1 MPNCRTV
8 ELPNALDKSKVCIMN
23 SRTAEPPNTVEHS
36 RLPGMNDQTADPT
49 NSRTAL
55 RGGASSLRVG
65 DSSGSETGAA
75 PELPNVVEPS
85 RASVK
90 NNRTTEPS
98 NDRTVLSDRQP
109 VGRVLIVDDEDGIR
123 TQLRWGLSDRFQV
136 VAAATADEARQAVQK
151 ERFDA
156 VTLDLGLPPDPT
168 GPSEGLRLLEEFLAH
183 DPAMKVMVLT
193 GNADRENAIRAVQ
206 LGAFDY
212 YLKPVD
218 LAEVSAI
225 LQRACRLSR
234 LDRESL
240 DIPAPTPLGPPSA
253 DIIGESAVMRRIFD
267 TIRRVARTDVT
278 VLISGES
285 GTGKE
290 LVARAIHAS
299 SPRRKRAFVAI
310 NCGAIPENLVE
321 SELFGH
327 EKGSFTGAHAQRKG
341 RLETG
346 DGGTVFLDEV
356 AELSGPIQVKL
367 LRILQDR
374 QLERVGGRELI
385 PLDVRILAATNRDI
399 KRATHEGRFREDL
412 YYRLAVVN
420 IEIPPLRER
429 VEDIRALAMR
439 LLERFSAEYKVRV
452 RKFAPDALAA
462 MHAYPWPGNVRELE
476 NRIKRAVIM
485 ADGRNILATDLEL
498 AGEAGQQPTV
508 SLKAARNEVE
518 RRILVEALQR
528 HQGNISRA
536 AKAVQLSRPAFHELL
551 SKHSIRADEFK
562 RQAHGA

>member
-1 MPNCRTV
+1 
-8 ELPNALDKSKVCIMN
+8 
-23 SRTAEPPNTVEHS
+23 
-36 RLPGMNDQTADPT
+36 MNDQTADPT
-49 NSRTAL
+49 NNRTTL
-55 RGGASSLRVG
+55 RGGFLPGGHSSPEGASSLRVG
-65 DSSGSETGAA
+65 DSSGSETGAE
-75 PELPNVVEPS
+75 PEL
-85 RASVK
+85 
-90 NNRTTEPS
+90 S
-98 NDRTVLSDRQP
+98 NDRTPDSTP
-109 VGRVLIVDDEDGIR
+109 PIGRVLIVDDEDGIR
-123 TQLRWGLSDRFQV
+123 TQLRWGLADQFHV
-136 VAAATADEARQAVQK
+136 VVVATADEARQAVQK

-156 VTLDLGLPPDPT
+156 VTLDLGLPPDPN
-168 GPSEGLRLLEEFLAH
+168 GPSEGLRLLEEFLVR
-183 DPAMKVMVLT
+183 DPAMKVIVLT
-193 GNADRENAIRAVQ
+193 GNTDRDNAIRAVQ
-206 LGAFDY
+206 LGAYDY
-212 YLKPVD
+212 YIKPVD
-218 LAEVSAI
+218 LTELGAI

-240 DIPAPTPLGPPSA
+240 GGPSFSDPSHGE
-253 DIIGESAVMRRIFD
+253 IIGESAVMRRIFD

-299 SPRRKRAFVAI
+299 SPRRNRPFVAI

-429 VEDIRALAMR
+429 IEDMRALATKF
-439 LLERFSAEYKVRV
+439 LERFSAEYKVRV
-452 RKFAPDALAA
+452 RKFSPDALAA
-462 MHAYPWPGNVRELE
+462 MHRYSWPGNVRELE
-476 NRIKRAVIM
+476 NRIRRAVLM
-485 ADGRNILATDLEL
+485 AEGRNIVAADLEL
-498 AGEAGQQPTV
+498 TGEISHQPTV

-518 RRILVEALQR
+518 KRILVEALQR

-551 SKHSIRADEFK
+551 AKHSIRADEFK
-562 RQAHGA
+562 RVPQAPRNSSQQSPVIPQPKADR

>member
-1 MPNCRTV
+1 MNHRTT
-8 ELPNALDKSKVCIMN
+8 LP
-23 SRTAEPPNTVEHS
+23 
-36 RLPGMNDQTADPT
+36 PGQRPIRAGG
-49 NSRTAL
+49 
-55 RGGASSLRVG
+55 RGGASSPRAGSPSGLEA
-65 DSSGSETGAA
+65 GSETGAE
-75 PELPNVVEPS
+75 PELS
-85 RASVK
+85 
-90 NNRTTEPS
+90 NNRTFPVDQT
-98 NDRTVLSDRQP
+98 P

-123 TQLRWGLSDRFQV
+123 SQLRWGLGDRFEV
-136 VAAATADEARQAVQK
+136 FVAATPEEARQAVEK
-151 ERFDA
+151 ERFEA
-156 VTLDLGLPPDPT
+156 VTLDLGLPPDPN
-168 GPSEGLRLLEEFLAH
+168 GPSEGLRLLEELLTH
-183 DPAMKVMVLT
+183 DPTMKIVVLT
-193 GNADRENAIRAVQ
+193 GNSDHENAIRAVQ
-206 LGAFDY
+206 LGAYDY

-218 LAEVSAI
+218 LSELSSI

-234 LDRESL
+234 LDREAL
-240 DIPAPTPLGPPSA
+240 GATAAPLPSSPSA
-253 DIIGESAVMRRIFD
+253 EIIGESAVMRRIFD

-290 LVARAIHAS
+290 LVARAIHAN
-299 SPRRKRAFVAI
+299 SPRRIRPFVAI

-327 EKGSFTGAHAQRKG
+327 EKGSFTGAHTQRKG
-341 RLETG
+341 RLELA

-399 KRATHEGRFREDL
+399 KQATHEGRFREDL

-420 IEIPPLRER
+420 IGIPPLRER
-429 VEDIRALAMR
+429 FDDMHLLATTF
-439 LLERFSAEYKVRV
+439 LERFSAEYKVRA
-452 RKFAPDALAA
+452 RKFSPDVLAA
-462 MHAYPWPGNVRELE
+462 MHAYSWPGNVRELE

-485 ADGRNILATDLEL
+485 AEGRSITAADLEL
-498 AGEAGQQPTV
+498 AREPSQQPTQ

-518 RRILVEALQR
+518 RRLLVEALQR

-536 AKAVQLSRPAFHELL
+536 ARAVQLSRPAFHELL
-551 SKHSIRADEFK
+551 AKHSIRADEFK
-562 RQAHGA
+562 PVKQT

>member
-1 MPNCRTV
+1 MET
-8 ELPNALDKSKVCIMN
+8 A
-23 SRTAEPPNTVEHS
+23 TAEN
-36 RLPGMNDQTADPT
+36 PT
-49 NSRTAL
+49 
-55 RGGASSLRVG
+55 
-65 DSSGSETGAA
+65 
-75 PELPNVVEPS
+75 
-85 RASVK
+85 
-90 NNRTTEPS
+90 TTEQI
-98 NDRTVLSDRQP
+98 VA
-109 VGRVLIVDDEDGIR
+109 RVLIVDDEDGIR
-123 TQLRWGLSDRFQV
+123 TQLRWGLGDRFQV
-136 VAAATADEARQAVQK
+136 VAAATAEEARKAVQS

-156 VTLDLGLPPDPT
+156 ATLDLGLPPDPN

-183 DPAMKVMVLT
+183 DPAMKVIVLT
-193 GNADRENAIRAVQ
+193 GNTDRENAIRAVQ
-206 LGAFDY
+206 LGAYDY

-218 LAEVSAI
+218 LSELSSI

-234 LDRESL
+234 LDREALGIPSSSL
-240 DIPAPTPLGPPSA
+240 SAPSSGE
-253 DIIGESAVMRRIFD
+253 IIGESAVMRRIFD

-290 LVARAIHAS
+290 LVARAIHAN
-299 SPRRKRAFVAI
+299 SPRRNRPFVAI

-341 RLETG
+341 RLETA

-399 KRATHEGRFREDL
+399 KRATQEGRFREDL

-420 IEIPPLRER
+420 IAIPPLRER
-429 VEDIRALAMR
+429 IEDMRALATR
-439 LLERFSAEYKVRV
+439 FLERFSAEYKVRV
-452 RKFAPDALAA
+452 RKFSPDALTA
-462 MHAYPWPGNVRELE
+462 MHGYSWPGNVRELE

-485 ADGRNILATDLEL
+485 ADGRNIAAADLEL
-498 AGEAGQQPTV
+498 AGEAGHQPTV

-551 SKHSIRADEFK
+551 TKHSIRAEEFR
-562 RQAHGA
+562 RQTPSA

>member
-1 MPNCRTV
+1 
-8 ELPNALDKSKVCIMN
+8 L
-23 SRTAEPPNTVEHS
+23 
-36 RLPGMNDQTADPT
+36 
-49 NSRTAL
+49 
-55 RGGASSLRVG
+55 
-65 DSSGSETGAA
+65 
-75 PELPNVVEPS
+75 
-85 RASVK
+85 
-90 NNRTTEPS
+90 
-98 NDRTVLSDRQP
+98 
-109 VGRVLIVDDEDGIR
+109 GRVLIVEDEDGIR
-123 TQLRWGLSDRFQV
+123 TQLRWALGDQFQV
-136 VAAATADEARQAVQK
+136 AVVATAEEARKAVQL

-183 DPAMKVMVLT
+183 DPAMKVIVLT
-193 GNADRENAIRAVQ
+193 GNADRGNAIRAVQ
-206 LGAFDY
+206 SGAYDY
-212 YLKPVD
+212 ILKPMD
-218 LAEVSAI
+218 LAEVGAI

-234 LDRESL
+234 LDREALGVPASSL
-240 DIPAPTPLGPPSA
+240 SAPSSGE
-253 DIIGESAVMRRIFD
+253 IIGESPVMRRIFD

-290 LVARAIHAS
+290 LVARSIHAN
-299 SPRRKRAFVAI
+299 SPRRKKPFIAI

-341 RLETG
+341 RLELA

-367 LRILQDR
+367 LRILQER
-374 QLERVGGRELI
+374 QLERVGGRELL

-420 IEIPPLRER
+420 IAIPPLRER
-429 VEDIRALAMR
+429 IEDMHALATTF
-439 LLERFSAEYKVRV
+439 LERFSAEYKVRV
-452 RKFAPDALAA
+452 RQFSQDALAA

-485 ADGRNILATDLEL
+485 AQGRNIAAADLEL
-498 AGEAGQQPTV
+498 TGELPLEPAL
-508 SLKAARNEVE
+508 SLKAARTAVE
-518 RRILVEALQR
+518 KKILVDALQR
-528 HQGNISRA
+528 YRGNISRA

-551 SKHSIRADEFK
+551 AKHSIRADEFK
-562 RQAHGA
+562 RQAHRA

>member
-1 MPNCRTV
+1 MNNQPV
-8 ELPNALDKSKVCIMN
+8 EQQDALRLSGLPVIS
-23 SRTAEPPNTVEHS
+23 SRTAES
-36 RLPGMNDQTADPT
+36 AIGG
-49 NSRTAL
+49 NSRT
-55 RGGASSLRVG
+55 SG
-65 DSSGSETGAA
+65 DEEA
-75 PELPNVVEPS
+75 
-85 RASVK
+85 R
-90 NNRTTEPS
+90 
-98 NDRTVLSDRQP
+98 
-109 VGRVLIVDDEDGIR
+109 VGRVLVVDDEDGIR
-123 TQLRWGLSDRFQV
+123 TQLRWGLGDRFEVV
-136 VAAATADEARQAVQK
+136 VAATTEEARQAVQK

-168 GPSEGLRLLEEFLAH
+168 GPTEGMRLLEEFLAH
-183 DPAMKVMVLT
+183 DPAMKVIVLT
-193 GNADRENAIRAVQ
+193 GNTDRENAIRAVQ
-206 LGAFDY
+206 LGAYDY

-240 DIPAPTPLGPPSA
+240 DVPAPTPLGAPTA
-253 DIIGESAVMRRIFD
+253 EIVGEGPAMRRIFD

-290 LVARAIHAS
+290 LVARAIHAN
-299 SPRRKRAFVAI
+299 SPRRKRPFVAI

-399 KRATHEGRFREDL
+399 KRATQEGRFREDL

-420 IEIPPLRER
+420 IAIPPLRER
-429 VEDIRALAMR
+429 SEDMHVLATQF
-439 LLERFSAEYKVRV
+439 LERFSAEYKVRV
-452 RKFAPDALAA
+452 RKFSPDALAA

-485 ADGRNILATDLEL
+485 ADGRNIAATDLEL
-498 AGEAGQQPTV
+498 AGAVGNQPTV

-551 SKHSIRADEFK
+551 TKHSIRAEKFRRVAQEPRDSSQQSAVSPQPK
-562 RQAHGA
+562 ADR

>member
-1 MPNCRTV
+1 
-8 ELPNALDKSKVCIMN
+8 MN
-23 SRTAEPPNTVEHS
+23 S
-36 RLPGMNDQTADPT
+36 QTADPAPLRDPDRGQQDALRPPGSPIL
-49 NSRTAL
+49 NSRT
-55 RGGASSLRVG
+55 V
-65 DSSGSETGAA
+65 E
-75 PELPNVVEPS
+75 PPNVVEPS

-90 NNRTTEPS
+90 NNRTPELS
-98 NDRTVLSDRQP
+98 NDRTLDSTSP
-109 VGRVLIVDDEDGIR
+109 IGRVLIVDDEDGIR

-156 VTLDLGLPPDPT
+156 VTLDLGLPPDPN

-183 DPAMKVMVLT
+183 DPAMKVIVLT
-193 GNADRENAIRAVQ
+193 GNTDRENAIRAVQ
-206 LGAFDY
+206 SGAYDY

-240 DIPAPTPLGPPSA
+240 DVPAPSPLGPPSA

-290 LVARAIHAS
+290 LVARAIHTN
-299 SPRRKRAFVAI
+299 SPRRKRPFVAI

-327 EKGSFTGAHAQRKG
+327 EKGSFTGAHTQRKG
-341 RLETG
+341 RLELA

-367 LRILQDR
+367 LRVLQER

-399 KRATHEGRFREDL
+399 KQATHEGRFREDL
-412 YYRLAVVN
+412 YYRLSVVN
-420 IEIPPLRER
+420 IAIPPLRER

-439 LLERFSAEYKVRV
+439 LLERFLAEYKVRV

-462 MHAYPWPGNVRELE
+462 MQGYSWPGNVRELE

-485 ADGRNILATDLEL
+485 AEGRNITAADLEL
-498 AGEAGQQPTV
+498 AGNIEQQPTL

-551 SKHSIRADEFK
+551 AKHSIRAEEFRSVK
-562 RQAHGA
+562 QI

>member
-1 MPNCRTV
+1 LNGRFEVSTAANV
-8 ELPNALDKSKVCIMN
+8 ED
-23 SRTAEPPNTVEHS
+23 
-36 RLPGMNDQTADPT
+36 
-49 NSRTAL
+49 
-55 RGGASSLRVG
+55 
-65 DSSGSETGAA
+65 
-75 PELPNVVEPS
+75 
-85 RASVK
+85 
-90 NNRTTEPS
+90 
-98 NDRTVLSDRQP
+98 
-109 VGRVLIVDDEDGIR
+109 
-123 TQLRWGLSDRFQV
+123 
-136 VAAATADEARQAVQK
+136 ARQAVQK

-156 VTLDLGLPPDPT
+156 VTLDLGLPPDPN
-168 GPSEGLRLLEEFLAH
+168 GPSEGLRLLEEFLTH
-183 DPAMKVMVLT
+183 DPAMKVVVLT
-193 GNADRENAIRAVQ
+193 GNSDHENAIRAVQ
-206 LGAFDY
+206 LGAYDY

-218 LAEVSAI
+218 LSELSSI

-234 LDRESL
+234 LDREALGIPSSSL
-240 DIPAPTPLGPPSA
+240 SAPSSGE
-253 DIIGESAVMRRIFD
+253 IIGESAVMRRIFD

-290 LVARAIHAS
+290 LVARAIHAN
-299 SPRRKRAFVAI
+299 SPRRNRPFVAI

-341 RLETG
+341 RLETA

-399 KRATHEGRFREDL
+399 KRATQEGRFREDL

-420 IEIPPLRER
+420 IAIPPLRER
-429 VEDIRALAMR
+429 IEDMHVLAR
-439 LLERFSAEYKVRV
+439 TFLERFSTEYKVRA
-452 RKFAPDALAA
+452 RKFAQDALAA

-476 NRIKRAVIM
+476 NRIRRAVIM
-485 ADGRNILATDLEL
+485 AQGRNIAAADLEL
-498 AGEAGQQPTV
+498 TGEFAQEPAL
-508 SLKAARNEVE
+508 SLKAARNAVE
-518 RRILVEALQR
+518 KRILVEALQR

-536 AKAVQLSRPAFHELL
+536 AKAVRLSRPAFHELL
-551 SKHSIRADEFK
+551 AKHSIRADEFK
-562 RQAHGA
+562 HETHSA

>member
-1 MPNCRTV
+1 MNAERRMANV
-8 ELPNALDKSKVCIMN
+8 EGRAKEDAVNQVSATAPVENAEVQ
-23 SRTAEPPNTVEHS
+23 R
-36 RLPGMNDQTADPT
+36 
-49 NSRTAL
+49 
-55 RGGASSLRVG
+55 
-65 DSSGSETGAA
+65 
-75 PELPNVVEPS
+75 
-85 RASVK
+85 
-90 NNRTTEPS
+90 
-98 NDRTVLSDRQP
+98 
-109 VGRVLIVDDEDGIR
+109 VGRVLVIDDEDGIG
-123 TQLRWGLSDRFQV
+123 TQLRWGLNGRFEV
-136 VAAATADEARQAVQK
+136 STAATVEEARQAVQTG
-151 ERFDA
+151 RFDA
-156 VTLDLGLPPDPT
+156 VTLDLGLPPDPN
-168 GPSEGLRLLEEFLAH
+168 GPSEGLRLLEECLAH
-183 DPAMKVMVLT
+183 DPAMKVIVLT
-193 GNADRENAIRAVQ
+193 GNAERENAIHAVQ
-206 LGAFDY
+206 LGAYDY

-218 LAEVSAI
+218 LAELSSI

-240 DIPAPTPLGPPSA
+240 DVHAPPPLGAPTA

-290 LVARAIHAS
+290 LVARAIHAN
-299 SPRRKRAFVAI
+299 SPRRKKPFVAI
-310 NCGAIPENLVE
+310 NCAAIPENLVE

-327 EKGSFTGAHAQRKG
+327 EKGSFTGAHVQRKG
-341 RLETG
+341 RLETA

-399 KRATHEGRFREDL
+399 KRATREGRFREDL

-420 IEIPPLRER
+420 IEIPPLRDR
-429 VEDIRALAMR
+429 MEDMRALATQF
-439 LLERFSAEYKVRV
+439 LERFSAEYKLRV
-452 RKFAPDALAA
+452 RKFSPDALAT
-462 MHAYPWPGNVRELE
+462 MHAYAWPGNVRELE

-485 ADGRNILATDLEL
+485 AEGRSITAADLEL
-498 AGEAGQQPTV
+498 AGETGHQPML

-518 RRILVEALQR
+518 RRILVESLQR

-551 SKHSIRADEFK
+551 AKHSIRADDFK
-562 RQAHGA
+562 RQAHSA